1 MKQLYDP
8 KLERICIAL
17 GVIGLVV
24 MLPFDEWYTRLVG
37 MAFLVAFVVTGVF
50 LIANP
55 AYLSRDSAEEDRP
68 EDEAV
73 RRATGQPRD

>member
-1 MKQLYDP
+1 MKLYDP
-8 KLERICIAL
+8 KLQRICLVCGAI
-17 GVIGLVV
+17 GVAVLF
-24 MLPFDEWYTRLVG
+24 PFDAWYTHLIG
-37 MAFLVAFVVTGVF
+37 MAFLVAFVITGVF

-73 RRATGQPRD
+73 RRVTGQKPD

>member
-1 MKQLYDP
+1 MKPVYDP
-8 KLERICIAL
+8 KLQRICIAL
-17 GVIGLVV
+17 GVIGVV
-24 MLPFDEWYTRLVG
+24 IMFPFDAWFTRLGG
-37 MAFLVAFVVTGVF
+37 MAFLVAFVITGVF

-73 RRATGQPRD
+73 RRATGQRPD

>member
-1 MKQLYDP
+1 MKLYDR

-37 MAFLVAFVVTGVF
+37 MGCLVAFVVTGVF

-55 AYLSRDSAEEDRP
+55 AYLSRNPREEERP
-68 EDEAV
+68 PDEAV
-73 RRATGQPRD
+73 REATGRPD

>member
-1 MKQLYDP
+1 MKLYDA
-8 KLERICIAL
+8 KLQRICIAL
-17 GVIGLVV
+17 GVIGVVV
-24 MLPFDEWYTRLVG
+24 MFPFDQWYTRLIG
-37 MAFLVAFVVTGVF
+37 MAFLVAFVITGVF

-73 RRATGQPRD
+73 RQATGQRPD

>member
-1 MKQLYDP
+1 MKQLHDP

-24 MLPFDEWYTRLVG
+24 MLPFDAWYTRLVG
-37 MAFLVAFVVTGVF
+37 MACLVAFVVTGVF

-73 RRATGQPRD
+73 RRAAGERPD

>member
-1 MKQLYDP
+1 MSKLYDA

-17 GVIGLVV
+17 GAIGLVV
-24 MLPFDEWYTRLVG
+24 MLPFDQWYTRLVG
-37 MAFLVAFVVTGVF
+37 MACLVAFVVTGVF

-55 AYLSRDSAEEDRP
+55 AYLSRDSAQEDRP

-73 RRATGQPRD
+73 RRAAGQPPD

>member
-1 MKQLYDP
+1 VKQLYDR
-8 KLERICIAL
+8 KLERICLAL

-24 MLPFDEWYTRLVG
+24 MLPFDAWYTRLVG
-37 MAFLVAFVVTGVF
+37 MGCLVAFVVTGVF

-73 RRATGQPRD
+73 RRATGQRPD

>member
-1 MKQLYDP
+1 MKPLYDA
-8 KLERICIAL
+8 KLQRICLAL
-17 GVIGLVV
+17 GVLGVV
-24 MLPFDEWYTRLVG
+24 IMFPFDAWYTRLIG
-37 MAFLVAFVVTGVF
+37 MALLVAFVITGVF

-73 RRATGQPRD
+73 RRAAGQRPD

>member
-1 MKQLYDP
+1 MKRLYDP
-8 KLERICIAL
+8 KLERICLAL
-17 GVIGLVV
+17 GVVGLAV
-24 MLPFDEWYTRLVG
+24 MLPFDDWYTRLIG
-37 MAFLVAFVVTGVF
+37 MTCLDGFVITGVF

-73 RRATGQPRD
+73 RRATGQRPD

>member
-24 MLPFDEWYTRLVG
+24 MLPFDVWYTRLVG
-37 MAFLVAFVVTGVF
+37 MACLVAFVVTGVF

-55 AYLSRDSAEEDRP
+55 AYLSRASAEEDRP

-73 RRATGQPRD
+73 RRAAGQKPD

>member
-1 MKQLYDP
+1 MKHLYDP
-8 KLERICIAL
+8 KLQRICIAL

-37 MAFLVAFVVTGVF
+37 MACLVAFVVTGVF

-55 AYLSRDSAEEDRP
+55 AYLSRDSAEEHRP
-68 EDEAV
+68 QDEAV
-73 RRATGQPRD
+73 RRAAGERPD

>member
-1 MKQLYDP
+1 MKPLYDA
-8 KLERICIAL
+8 KLQRICIAL

-24 MLPFDEWYTRLVG
+24 MLPFDAWYTRLVG
-37 MAFLVAFVVTGVF
+37 MACLVAFVVTGVF

-55 AYLSRDSAEEDRP
+55 AYLAWDSAEEDRP

-73 RRATGQPRD
+73 RRATGQRPD